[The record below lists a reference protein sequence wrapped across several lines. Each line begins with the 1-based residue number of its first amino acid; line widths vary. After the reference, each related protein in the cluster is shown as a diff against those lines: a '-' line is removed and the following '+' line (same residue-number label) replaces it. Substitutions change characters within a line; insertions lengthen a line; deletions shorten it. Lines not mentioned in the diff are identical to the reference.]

1 MGILHPLLNVNK
13 QLRHQKINVR
23 ADRHG
28 VTGNNKLLMMQNGA
42 QFQKT
47 DLYME
52 KKFSVCVPIAILFY
66 CQKPQ
71 F

>member
-23 ADRHG
+23 ADRLG
-28 VTGNNKLLMMQNGA
+28 VTGKNKLLMMQNGA

-52 KKFSVCVPIAILFY
+52 KVFSVCVPIAILFY